1 MSGRGMDR
9 HLLAWRMLASENS
22 LPTPSICAT
31 DAYQALQHFQVSTS
45 QVISFLIVTSSCE
58 FDYSGPNQTF
68 HSNVLRPVSSRLLR
82 NLLQPSGEKIS

>member
-45 QVISFLIVTSSCE
+45 QVILFS
-58 FDYSGPNQTF
+58 
-68 HSNVLRPVSSRLLR
+68 
-82 NLLQPSGEKIS
+82 